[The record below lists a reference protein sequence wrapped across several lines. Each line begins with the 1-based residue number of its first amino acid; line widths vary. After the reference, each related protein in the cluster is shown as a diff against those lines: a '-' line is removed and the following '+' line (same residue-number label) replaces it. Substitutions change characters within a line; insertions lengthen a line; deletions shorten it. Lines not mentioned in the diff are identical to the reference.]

1 MMKKENLMSDNDE
14 KLIVLEDE
22 KKILLDHNYDGIRE
36 LDHPLP
42 KWWLFT
48 FYITI
53 AFAAF
58 YYVHH
63 TFMGAKTLD
72 QEYTAEMESINKAQE
87 EWMQKHGGFNWDK
100 YNAYIATPE
109 AQKLGKKR
117 YKRKCKACHA
127 KDGGGGVGPNLTD
140 DYWIHGSGD
149 AEMVYNIINQ
159 GVVDKGMQAWKGV
172 LTDEEIM
179 AVTAYVIKL
188 KGTTPENPK
197 EPQGDLVQ

>member
-1 MMKKENLMSDNDE
+1 MMKKENKMSNEDE
-14 KLIVLEDE
+14 KLIILDDE
-22 KKILLDHNYDGIRE
+22 KKILLDHDYDGIRE
-36 LDHPLP
+36 LNHPLP
-42 KWWLFT
+42 KWWLVT

-53 AFAAF
+53 IFAAY

-63 TFMGAKTLD
+63 TFLGAKSLD
-72 QEYTAEMESINKAQE
+72 QEYQEHVAQIEAAQAEWQK
-87 EWMQKHGGFNWDK
+87 KHGGFNWDK

-109 AQKLGKKR
+109 AKKLGAKR

-172 LTDEEIM
+172 LSEEEIL
-179 AVTAYVIKL
+179 AVTAHVVNL
-188 KGTTPENPK
+188 RGTTPSEPK
-197 EPQGDLVQ
+197 EPQGELVE